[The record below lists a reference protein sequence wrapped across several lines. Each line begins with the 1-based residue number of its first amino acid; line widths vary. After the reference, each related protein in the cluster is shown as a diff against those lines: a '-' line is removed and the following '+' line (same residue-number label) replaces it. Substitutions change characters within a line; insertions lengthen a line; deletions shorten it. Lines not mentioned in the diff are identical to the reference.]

1 MGQVDFGF
9 ELRLVPLY
17 AGRLAMVEHPMAP
30 GVLAAPVHTHTRE
43 DECSYVLAGRIE
55 ALIGDGEVQAGP
67 GDIVWKPRDV
77 PHTFWNPGPERALV
91 VEVITPGG
99 LEGYFE
105 ELEAMLEAGPVAP
118 QRVGELAGRYG
129 LTPDMDSIPALLAR
143 GLRLPGLPG
152 RTEN

>member
-105 ELEAMLEAGPVAP
+105 ERGH
-118 QRVGELAGRYG
+118 
-129 LTPDMDSIPALLAR
+129 AR
-143 GLRLPGLPG
+143 GRTRGSAAGGRARGSVWPHPGHGLHTGVAGARSQASRAARP
-152 RTEN
+152 N

>member
-1 MGQVDFGF
+1 
-9 ELRLVPLY
+9 
-17 AGRLAMVEHPMAP
+17 
-30 GVLAAPVHTHTRE
+30 
-43 DECSYVLAGRIE
+43 
-55 ALIGDGEVQAGP
+55 
-67 GDIVWKPRDV
+67 
-77 PHTFWNPGPERALV
+77 V